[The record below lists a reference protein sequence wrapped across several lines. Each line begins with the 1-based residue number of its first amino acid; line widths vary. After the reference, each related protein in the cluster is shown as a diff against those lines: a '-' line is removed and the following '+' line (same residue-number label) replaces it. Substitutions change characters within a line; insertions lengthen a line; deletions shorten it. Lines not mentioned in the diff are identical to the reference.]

1 MILLLE
7 SAYISRM
14 LAMREHGG
22 DEDLH
27 GLNHRSVIPYIHE
40 RMRVILQCVIQALV
54 WLFVALSSA

>member
-1 MILLLE
+1 
-7 SAYISRM
+7 
-14 LAMREHGG
+14 MREHGG

-27 GLNHRSVIPYIHE
+27 GLNYRSVIPYIHE